1 MEIAFRLDVG
11 ENRLI
16 TGYIFLIKASSCKK
30 LEQRG
35 KSDFGFGRDIQPCV
49 RNSAEIMKFI
59 WSEYIRH
66 RAESRKFD
74 LGKIE
79 EILRYSAER
88 YFDTE
93 TDRLVAVGRHD
104 ERLITKPTEIR

>member
-1 MEIAFRLDVG
+1 
-11 ENRLI
+11 
-16 TGYIFLIKASSCKK
+16 
-30 LEQRG
+30 
-35 KSDFGFGRDIQPCV
+35 
-49 RNSAEIMKFI
+49 MKFI

-104 ERLITKPTEIR
+104 ERLIMIPYEAYGDTVRAVTVHAVTRQQINFRIKTGRFSNG

>member
-1 MEIAFRLDVG
+1 ME
-11 ENRLI
+11 
-16 TGYIFLIKASSCKK
+16 
-30 LEQRG
+30 
-35 KSDFGFGRDIQPCV
+35 
-49 RNSAEIMKFI
+49 FI

-66 RAESRKFD
+66 RAESREFD

-93 TDRLVAVGRHD
+93 TNRLIAVGRHD
-104 ERLITKPTEIR
+104 ERLIMVPYETYRDTIRPVTVHAVTRQQINFRIKTGRFTNEQIRNEIL

>member
-1 MEIAFRLDVG
+1 
-11 ENRLI
+11 
-16 TGYIFLIKASSCKK
+16 
-30 LEQRG
+30 
-35 KSDFGFGRDIQPCV
+35 
-49 RNSAEIMKFI
+49 MKFI

-66 RAESRKFD
+66 RAESREFD

-93 TDRLVAVGRHD
+93 TNRLVAVGRHD
-104 ERLITKPTEIR
+104 ERLIMIPYEGIRRYDKSSHSPCCDTSAD

>member
-1 MEIAFRLDVG
+1 
-11 ENRLI
+11 
-16 TGYIFLIKASSCKK
+16 
-30 LEQRG
+30 
-35 KSDFGFGRDIQPCV
+35 
-49 RNSAEIMKFI
+49 MKII

-88 YFDTE
+88 YFDTV
-93 TDRLVAVGRHD
+93 TNRLIAVGRHD
-104 ERLITKPTEIR
+104 ERLIMIPYEVHGDTIRPITVHAVTRQQINFRIKTGRFSNE